1 MMNLSSDV
9 IRAYQGR
16 TIATA
21 ESCTGGMIGAAL
33 TAVSGSSAVYK
44 GGVISYW
51 SQVKEELLAVD
62 GATLS
67 NFGAVSS
74 ATAMEMAEH
83 VRTLLK
89 TDAAVSVTGL
99 AGPDGDGSA
108 NPVGTVFVGFA
119 NEKVVIAREY
129 HFNGDRQ
136 QIRQQAVIAAL
147 NLLLE
152 MQ

>member
-9 IRAYQGR
+9 IRAYRGR

-21 ESCTGGMIGAAL
+21 ESCTGGMVGAAL

-74 ATAMEMAEH
+74 ATAMEMAAQ
-83 VRTLLK
+83 VRALLK

-108 NPVGTVFVGFA
+108 NPVGTVFIGFA
-119 NEKVVIAREY
+119 NENGVIAREY
-129 HFNGDRQ
+129 HFDGNRQ
-136 QIRQQAVIAAL
+136 QIRQQAVAAAL